1 MAIKYNP
8 WFGDAFYNSS
18 KFGMTIYLMRV
29 FTSWAIVAEVYYL
42 PLMIRGTNE
51 ENGEKEDSIEF
62 ANRCKA
68 AIAEAGGLVD
78 RNWDGN
84 LKVNSD
90 ILLIV
95 NVLFII
101 IFINYDNNKNQLA
114 ITCQNRRRATHAITL
129 HGNLADCRGEIRV

>member
-1 MAIKYNP
+1 MSKKIDLVAIKYNP

-42 PLMIRGTNE
+42 PLMIRGTNQE
-51 ENGEKEDSIEF
+51 TGEKEDSIDF

-84 LKVNSD
+84 LKVR
-90 ILLIV
+90 
-95 NVLFII
+95 II
-101 IFINYDNNKNQLA
+101 HRN
-114 ITCQNRRRATHAITL
+114 
-129 HGNLADCRGEIRV
+129 